1 MKPNWKIQQLKR
13 INTTGL
19 VIEAR
24 YSVSMNQNG
33 VIVSHLD
40 KVQLEG
46 DSDDPNFI
54 PYNDLTEQI
63 VLDWVKQ
70 KVDVETIE
78 AQILEELTVKQA
90 SKPTNQIKTGLPW
103 HSV

>member
-54 PYNDLTEQI
+54 PYNNLTEQI

-78 AQILEELTVKQA
+78 AQILEELTAKQA

>member
-13 INTTGL
+13 IDATGL
-19 VIEAR
+19 IIEAR

-46 DSDDPNFI
+46 DSNDPNFI

-78 AQILEELTVKQA
+78 TQILEELTVKQA

-103 HSV
+103 RSV